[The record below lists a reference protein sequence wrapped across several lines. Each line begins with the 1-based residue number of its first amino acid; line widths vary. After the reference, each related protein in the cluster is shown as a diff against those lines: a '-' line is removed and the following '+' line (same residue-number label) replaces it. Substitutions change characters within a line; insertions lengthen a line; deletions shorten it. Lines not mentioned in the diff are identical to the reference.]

1 MGASDDPEAPW
12 IPPLLITKPATF
24 MRDTIWTIQKV
35 VVHRLDG
42 EPAGFFLRLKS
53 SLRPSI
59 VDVECAIVLS
69 SVYEV

>member
-1 MGASDDPEAPW
+1 
-12 IPPLLITKPATF
+12 
-24 MRDTIWTIQKV
+24 MRDTIWTIQNV

-53 SLRPSI
+53 SLRPGI